1 METGI
6 EPISAEEET
15 RMENNLLGYGILLWG
30 LIGAAVVLLALALLS
45 RRKIPQK
52 KDGPDTSSLWYGIH
66 KLCRGLLLLPLIA
79 AGALAAA
86 FVRTGGQPQG
96 NAVHLGI
103 MLGYCALCF
112 VIIGSALLI
121 WRPWY
126 IARRAAREAAADN
139 QRFTV
144 RPGWAIAGTCLICGS
159 IWIILIVVVVVMFY
173 PGQLDQVWPIYL
185 VGLGHYLGGALSL
198 LLPVMHVEG
207 EDCRYRGWNLRQHR
221 FSLSDVALCE
231 LTCQSE
237 QVCGSIRLKG
247 RLRGR
252 TPSSAALPILQQRD
266 LSKAGIG
273 CVLSGITVTLYDG
286 EGNRLCRFYGNARHL
301 PLLLKR
307 LENRCRFS
315 RPFCILLGE
324 REDDL

>member
-1 METGI
+1 M
-6 EPISAEEET
+6 ISAGEGN
-15 RMENNLLGYGILLWG
+15 RMENNLLGYGVLLWG
-30 LIGAAVVLLALALLS
+30 LIASAGALLLLAVLS

-52 KDGPDTSSLWYGIH
+52 KDGPDTNSLWYAIH
-66 KLCRGLLLLPLIA
+66 RLCRALLILPLAA

-96 NAVHLGI
+96 DAVHLGI

-144 RPGWAIAGTCLICGS
+144 RPGWVIAGTCLICGS
-159 IWIILIVVVVVMFY
+159 IWILLIVVIVVMFY
-173 PGQLDQVWPIYL
+173 PGELDQVWPIYL
-185 VGLGHYLGGALSL
+185 VGLGHYLGGGLSL

-207 EDCRYRGWNLRQHR
+207 EDCRYRGWNLRQIR

-237 QVCGSIRLKG
+237 QVCGSIRLKE

-252 TPSSAALPILQQRD
+252 TPPSAALPILQQRE
-266 LSKAGIG
+266 SSSAAIG
-273 CVLSGITVTLYDG
+273 CMLSGVAVTLYDG
-286 EGNRLCRFYGNARHL
+286 EGNRLCRFYGNARNL

-315 RPFCILLGE
+315 HPSCIRLGE
-324 REDDL
+324 REESD

>member
-6 EPISAEEET
+6 ETIPAGEEN
-15 RMENNLLGYGILLWG
+15 RMENNLLDYGVLLWG
-30 LIGAAVVLLALALLS
+30 LIAAAGALLLLAVFS
-45 RRKIPQK
+45 SRKIPQK
-52 KDGPDTSSLWYGIH
+52 KDGPNTHSLWYGIH

-86 FVRTGGQPQG
+86 FVRTGGQPRG

-112 VIIGSALLI
+112 VLIGSALLI

-126 IARRAAREAAADN
+126 MARRAAREAAADN
-139 QRFTV
+139 QWFTV
-144 RPGWAIAGTCLICGS
+144 RPGLVIAGTCLICGS
-159 IWIILIVVVVVMFY
+159 IWIILIVVIAVMFY
-173 PGQLDQVWPIYL
+173 PGELDQVWPIYL
-185 VGLGHYLGGALSL
+185 VGLGHYLGGGLSL
-198 LLPVMHVEG
+198 LLPVLHVEG
-207 EDCRYRGWNLRQHR
+207 EDCRYRGWNLRRQR
-221 FSLSDVALCE
+221 FSLGDVALCE

-252 TPSSAALPILQQRD
+252 TPPSAALPILQQRAV
-266 LSKAGIG
+266 SKAGIG
-273 CVLSGITVTLYDG
+273 CMLSGIAVTLYDG
-286 EGNRLCRFYGNARHL
+286 EGNRLCRFYGNARNL

-315 RPFCILLGE
+315 HPSCILLGE
-324 REDDL
+324 REQSC